1 MLDIVISGG
10 KIIDGT
16 GRAAFSSDI
25 ALAGGKISRVGGIDE
40 DARVVINA
48 RGKYVCPGFI
58 DIHSHND
65 LYVIRDEY
73 EHLFEPYLRQGITT
87 SVVSNCGWSVSPWPV
102 EHSDIMWATIRSM
115 GISRGISVDWESQSD
130 FHEYMKKRGLPMN
143 FVPLVAHGPIRIA
156 VMGGEARFSTL
167 EELER
172 MKKLVRDGMEAGCR
186 GFSTGLTYFPGVYSH
201 TDEIVELAKVCGEY
215 GGRYVT
221 HVRGHSD
228 TYDMAVHEAIEISER
243 SGCPLQLSHV
253 FCVPY
258 LGKLADFLYGAMNV
272 LELIN
277 RVIPIPGVP
286 NPVLK
291 KAMEKV
297 NGALERGVEI
307 GMDFIP
313 YVMGNTTVT
322 QLYPPW
328 ANMGGTYGLIDRLKD
343 PYERRKIR
351 HDVENLRPKWP
362 HWEEGSWPDNYV
374 KSLGWKMLRILSVGS
389 EKNRHMEGRRVIDLA
404 KEAGKHP
411 FDFLA
416 DLTIEEDGMV
426 TFLFGTPPKPW
437 AEKVFLSAQSHPE
450 LSVGADVVFPEVG
463 SPPQSAY
470 GCFPRIIEHYVKE
483 LKFYTLED
491 AIRRCTGLSA
501 SRFNLDDRG
510 VIREGAAADLVIF
523 DYDQIRDNST
533 YDRPRA
539 YPSGIDYV
547 IVNGSIVVDN
557 GEYKQGLFPG
567 EILTR

>member
-1 MLDIVISGG
+1 MLDAVISGG
-10 KIIDGT
+10 KVIDGT
-16 GRAAFSSDI
+16 GKPAFSADI
-25 ALAGGKISRVGGIDE
+25 GLFKGKISRLGLIQDEARTVID
-40 DARVVINA
+40 A

-65 LYVIRDEY
+65 LYVIRDDY
-73 EHLFEPYLRQGITT
+73 EALFESYLRQGITT
-87 SVVSNCGWSVSPWPV
+87 SVVSNCGWSVSPWTPGHGDV
-102 EHSDIMWATIRSM
+102 MGATIRSM
-115 GISRGISVDWESQSD
+115 GIPKGIDIQWETQSD
-130 FHEYMKKRGLPMN
+130 FHDYLRKRGLPLN

-156 VMGGEARFSTL
+156 VMGGEARFSTD
-167 EELER
+167 EELNR
-172 MKKLVRDGMEAGCR
+172 MKKFVSEGMEAGCR

-201 TDEIVELAKVCGEY
+201 TDEIVELAKVCAEY
-215 GGRYVT
+215 QGRYVT

-228 TYDMAVHEAIEISER
+228 TYDKAVEEAIEISER

-258 LGKLADFLYGAMNV
+258 LGKLADFLYGGMN
-272 LELIN
+272 LIETVN

-286 NPVLK
+286 NPILK

-297 NGALERGVEI
+297 DRALERSVEI

-328 ANMGGTYGLIDRLKD
+328 ANMGGTDKMLERLKD
-343 PYERRKIR
+343 PGERRKIR
-351 HDVENLRPKWP
+351 EDVENLRPKWP
-362 HWEEGSWPDNYV
+362 HWEKGSWPDNYV

-411 FDFLA
+411 FDFLT

-450 LSVGADVVFPEVG
+450 LSVGADVVFPEVC

-501 SRFNLDDRG
+501 SRYGLDDRG
-510 VIREGAAADLVIF
+510 VIKEGAAADIVIF
-523 DYDQIRDNST
+523 DYNKIRDNST
-533 YDRPRA
+533 YDRPKA
-539 YPSGIDYV
+539 YPSGIEYV
-547 IVNGSIVVDN
+547 MVNGRIVVEK
-557 GEYKQGLFPG
+557 GEYKTGMLAG
-567 EILTR
+567 MLLVR